1 MTSEF
6 SQSIGGSRGIHL
18 KVVAASRVV
27 EIQAEWTSKA
37 PRNPNQV
44 IECLQVRKVLILN
57 GYNFA
62 II

>member
-6 SQSIGGSRGIHL
+6 SQSIGWSREIHL

-27 EIQAEWTSKA
+27 EIQAEWMSKA

-44 IECLQVRKVLILN
+44 IECLQL
-57 GYNFA
+57 FS
-62 II
+62 